1 MAGCSQVLGVAAAT
15 DVWFLIIMVP
25 HPYRLHITLQL
36 LVGDGHLDVVA
47 NVGLVHLHIVE
58 RMDASLLPI
67 RMDTIEIQVDSIG
80 FVQSPQ
86 YMDKAERE
94 QFALGFLERLRQSR
108 HTHAKS
114 HHIIFFI
121 DHKADK
127 IRIDK

>member
-1 MAGCSQVLGVAAAT
+1 MYGS
-15 DVWFLIIMVP
+15 IIMVP
-25 HPYRLHITLQL
+25 PLPPAHYSPAAGWRWP
-36 LVGDGHLDVVA
+36 LDVVA
-47 NVGLVHLHIVE
+47 DVGLVHLHIVE

-86 YMDKAERE
+86 YMDKAERNNLPLA
-94 QFALGFLERLRQSR
+94 FWNASDKSR
-108 HTHAKS
+108 HAHAKKPP
-114 HHIIFFI
+114 HYLFI